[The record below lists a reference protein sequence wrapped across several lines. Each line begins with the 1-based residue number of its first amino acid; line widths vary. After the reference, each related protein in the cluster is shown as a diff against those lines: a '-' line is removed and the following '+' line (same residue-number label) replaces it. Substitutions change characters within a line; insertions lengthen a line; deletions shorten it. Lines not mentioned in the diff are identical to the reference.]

1 MVLVEEINHHRLA
14 ARQQQ
19 EGSEVPRLEEEVATR
34 VVLADSEA
42 LEDWVVAEVEVE

>member
-1 MVLVEEINHHRLA
+1 MVLEEEINHHRLA
-14 ARQQQ
+14 VLQ
-19 EGSEVPRLEEEVATR
+19 EEGLEVPCLEEVVVTR